1 MKSLS
6 KVTLLATMIAV
17 SVGSLSAK
25 AAMSDFKTDDE
36 RSAYA
41 LGVSFAE
48 NMEAFYAEQEKLGF
62 KLEKDQL
69 IAGVQD
75 GIAQKSKLN
84 KEEVTQVL
92 TNLEKQLQE
101 KMAAQAEQ
109 DAKAQKEQGDKYRD
123 EFAKESGVVKT
134 ESGLLYKIEQPGA
147 GDEVKPTDVVEVNY
161 RGTLIDGTEFDSS
174 YKRNQTVKF
183 PLNGVIAGWTEGI
196 QQIKK
201 GGKITLVI
209 PPELAY
215 GTQAVGNIPANS
227 TLIFDVELVD
237 VNPKAEDAKAE

>member
-6 KVTLLATMIAV
+6 KVTLLATMVAL

-48 NMEAFYAEQEKLGF
+48 NMEAFYTEQEKLGF

-75 GIAQKSKLN
+75 GIAQKSKLT
-84 KEEVTQVL
+84 KDEVTQVL
-92 TNLEKQLQE
+92 SSLEKQLQE

-109 DAKAQKEQGDKYRD
+109 DAKEQKDNGDKYRE
-123 EFAKESGVVKT
+123 EFAKESGVIKT
-134 ESGLLYKIEQPGA
+134 ESGLLYKVENPGS
-147 GDEVKPTDVVEVNY
+147 GDVVKPTDVVEVNY
-161 RGTLIDGTEFDSS
+161 RGTLVDGTEFDSS
-174 YKRNQTVKF
+174 YKRNQSIKF

-209 PPELAY
+209 PPELGY
-215 GTQAVGNIPANS
+215 GDRAVGSIPANS
-227 TLIFDVELVD
+227 TLIFDVELLD
-237 VNPKAEDAKAE
+237 VNPVEKAAE

>member
-6 KVTLLATMIAV
+6 KVTLLATMVAL

-48 NMEAFYAEQEKLGF
+48 NMEAFYTEQEKLGF

-75 GIAQKSKLN
+75 GIAQKSKLT
-84 KEEVTQVL
+84 KDEVTQVL
-92 TNLEKQLQE
+92 SSLEKQLQE

-109 DAKAQKEQGDKYRD
+109 DAKEQKDNGDKYRE
-123 EFAKESGVVKT
+123 EFAKESGVIKT
-134 ESGLLYKIEQPGA
+134 ESGLLYKVENPGS
-147 GDEVKPTDVVEVNY
+147 GDVVKPTDVVEVNY
-161 RGTLIDGTEFDSS
+161 RGTLVDGTEFDSS
-174 YKRNQTVKF
+174 YKRNQSIKF

-209 PPELAY
+209 PPELGY
-215 GTQAVGNIPANS
+215 GDRAVGSIPANA
-227 TLIFDVELVD
+227 TLIFDVELLD
-237 VNPKAEDAKAE
+237 VNPVEKAAE